1 MQTRVLSEG
10 ERVGAVRKERH
21 ARKRAGKQVCY
32 VCADKYSRHLILSQ
46 KLPTLSAY
54 LNSLEDA
61 DKVTTSGLFEAMS
74 SSGPRT
80 GGLAKYRWRV
90 VPVPIEDAP
99 LELDRARKDG
109 NFKNVAILGPE
120 ECYSVVET

>member
-1 MQTRVLSEG
+1 MQMQLLNGV
-10 ERVGAVRKERH
+10 ERVSAVRRERH
-21 ARKRAGKQVCY
+21 ARKRAGKQICY
-32 VCADKYSRHLILSQ
+32 ICADRYSRHLILSQ
-46 KLPTLSAY
+46 KLSTLSAY

-61 DKVTTSGLFEAMS
+61 DTVTTSGLFEAMS

-99 LELDRARKDG
+99 SELDRLRKTG
-109 NFKNVAILGPE
+109 CFNKVAILGPE
-120 ECYSVVET
+120 ECYSVVS